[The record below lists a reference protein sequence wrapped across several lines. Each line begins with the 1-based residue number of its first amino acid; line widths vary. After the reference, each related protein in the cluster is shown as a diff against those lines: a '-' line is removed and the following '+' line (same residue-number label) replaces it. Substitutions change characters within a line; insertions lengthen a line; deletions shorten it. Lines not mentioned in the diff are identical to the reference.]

1 MWIPRPL
8 YEALPYLWVL
18 AGVGLLAAPF
28 LLDEFDWRGIALAG
42 GVVCILVG
50 CVFWM
55 HRREFRARQVEY
67 GKALED

>member
-1 MWIPRPL
+1 
-8 YEALPYLWVL
+8 
-18 AGVGLLAAPF
+18 LLAAPF
-28 LLDEFDWRGIALAG
+28 VLDELDWRGLALAG

-67 GKALED
+67 GKSLED